1 MPEFE
6 ARTVKEA
13 IEKGLS
19 ALNLTAEDADIQ
31 VLDEGRSG
39 VFGMGI
45 KPARVRI
52 VPKSAA
58 DEALEPEDAVE
69 PTPTPSPEEP
79 PAQALVEDEA
89 PSSPPD
95 SPLSEEDQ
103 RILALA
109 TEFLQGVL
117 THMGLN
123 AILEAEA
130 LPGESPSYRVN
141 ITGEDLG
148 ILIGRRA
155 ETLES
160 LQYLTRLVVNQHTHR
175 WHRIEVDVE
184 NYKRRRESRLERL
197 AHTMADQ
204 AVREG
209 RTMVLEPMPP
219 RERRLVHLALRDR
232 KDVRT
237 ESVGEGDER
246 KVTIIP
252 L

>member
-39 VFGMGI
+39 VFGMGT

-52 VPKSAA
+52 VPKTAA
-58 DEALEPEDAVE
+58 VEALESEDAAE
-69 PTPTPSPEEP
+69 PSPEEP
-79 PAQALVEDEA
+79 PAQASVEEEA
-89 PSSPPD
+89 PFSQPD
-95 SPLSEEDQ
+95 SPLVEADQ

-123 AILEAEA
+123 ATLETEVI
-130 LPGESPSYRVN
+130 PGESPSYRVN

-155 ETLES
+155 ETLDS

-184 NYKRRRESRLERL
+184 NYKRRRASRLERL

-232 KDVRT
+232 EDVRT